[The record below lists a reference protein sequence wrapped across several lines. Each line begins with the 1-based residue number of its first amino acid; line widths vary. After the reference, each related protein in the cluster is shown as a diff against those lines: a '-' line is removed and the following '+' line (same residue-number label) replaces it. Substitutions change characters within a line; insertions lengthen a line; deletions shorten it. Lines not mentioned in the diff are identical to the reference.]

1 MYEYIYSD
9 SGKYYRE
16 LADLTG
22 KSCYKEEISAEE
34 YQSYK
39 KRGERDDS

>member
-9 SGKYYRE
+9 NGKYYRE
-16 LADLTG
+16 LTDLTG

-34 YQSYK
+34 YQHYK
-39 KRGERDDS
+39 EGGEV